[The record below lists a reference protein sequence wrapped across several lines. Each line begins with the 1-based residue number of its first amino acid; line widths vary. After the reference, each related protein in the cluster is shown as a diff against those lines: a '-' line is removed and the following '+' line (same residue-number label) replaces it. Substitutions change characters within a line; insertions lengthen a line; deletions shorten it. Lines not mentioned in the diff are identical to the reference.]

1 LLSYT
6 KSTTNNVVPAAPIIA
21 DVVQNDVFDVIDRVQ
36 LYSGSSLV
44 STLTKYDLMSQ
55 WSDLTAD
62 ELNTIQESCL
72 KRRTIPVLAA
82 GAVSNQ
88 EFTIPLVFGF
98 FNNVNTQLNT
108 SFLEVLSVKV
118 IWANAL
124 VASPALGTT
133 TIGSVKLVGRYKN
146 YMNDDNTQILA
157 ENFGKNST
165 LNMLSNKFYDE
176 NQSDVVT
183 VAANATS
190 SVTVELKSTDVV
202 TSFYLV
208 LMKVGGVTPQKVS
221 GVTMIG
227 SGDTILDLN
236 YNELQYMRLLTNGSA
251 RTVDPVSSLNQ
262 LPNVVKIQ
270 TGLDT
275 EATWSNGYSLREIN
289 APLMTVNFT
298 ADAAGGDYYL
308 KVVED
313 TSCIYEVISATGK
326 LSLSLVN

>member
-1 LLSYT
+1 
-6 KSTTNNVVPAAPIIA
+6 
-21 DVVQNDVFDVIDRVQ
+21 
-36 LYSGSSLV
+36 
-44 STLTKYDLMSQ
+44 
-55 WSDLTAD
+55 
-62 ELNTIQESCL
+62 
-72 KRRTIPVLAA
+72 
-82 GAVSNQ
+82 
-88 EFTIPLVFGF
+88 
-98 FNNVNTQLNT
+98 
-108 SFLEVLSVKV
+108 
-118 IWANAL
+118 
-124 VASPALGTT
+124 
-133 TIGSVKLVGRYKN
+133 
-146 YMNDDNTQILA
+146 MNDDNTQILA

-208 LMKVGGVTPQKVS
+208 LMK
-221 GVTMIG
+221 G

-289 APLMTVNFT
+289 APL
-298 ADAAGGDYYL
+298 
-308 KVVED
+308 
-313 TSCIYEVISATGK
+313 S
-326 LSLSLVN
+326 